1 MRQHG
6 KVSEVT
12 EKKTAVYVDDQQ
24 RILIRQ
30 LARGWLWRSE
40 LPTWLLIV
48 TVYGGWF
55 ACVAGWRT
63 LGLFPATLLLIWF
76 TAWYM
81 SLQHELIH
89 GHPTRLAWFN
99 QLLGTLPLAVWY
111 PYGVYRDSHL
121 AHHRNHLLT
130 HPEDDP
136 ESYYVTAESWQR
148 FSAWQRRLIH
158 LRNTFW
164 GRLLLAPMMDII
176 HTLNSALWAF
186 REGDRRAIAMWSLH
200 LLLLTGLL
208 NWMAAQGFS
217 PLWFVLAVSYPALA
231 LTKVRS
237 FLEHRAADDPLAR
250 SVINEAGLPWR
261 ALFLNLNY
269 HAVHHDLPGVPWYA
283 LRQLYLH
290 RQAAYLQRNQG
301 FLVRGYGEWRRHFS
315 RRAVAVNAHPG
326 FGEQAQAGG
335 EHG

>member
-30 LARGWLWRSE
+30 LARSWLWRSE

-164 GRLLLAPMMDII
+164 GRLLLAPMPVTLGAKLRTPLRSSASGLLPERFSCRAFAVLGTWSIPLRNS
-176 HTLNSALWAF
+176 TLN
-186 REGDRRAIAMWSLH
+186 
-200 LLLLTGLL
+200 LL
-208 NWMAAQGFS
+208 S
-217 PLWFVLAVSYPALA
+217 
-231 LTKVRS
+231 LTK
-237 FLEHRAADDPLAR
+237 
-250 SVINEAGLPWR
+250 
-261 ALFLNLNY
+261 
-269 HAVHHDLPGVPWYA
+269 
-283 LRQLYLH
+283 
-290 RQAAYLQRNQG
+290 LQT
-301 FLVRGYGEWRRHFS
+301 
-315 RRAVAVNAHPG
+315 
-326 FGEQAQAGG
+326 
-335 EHG
+335 